1 MKKDKLRRFLALI
14 VFLFVFCPVA
24 GIVGECRASDSLPLY
39 PCIKP
44 NVEFWTKIY
53 SEYST
58 THGVIHDSRDLSIIY
73 EVIRLKK
80 GDSRSVRK
88 TNRKRRDRARKK
100 YERILKQ
107 LAANPSPGSK
117 DAGRVAALFGPKATR
132 SRYREAVRR
141 IRCQVGQK
149 DRFRRGLIRSGAYI
163 DEIKRVF
170 TSHGLPVDLSYLPH
184 VESSF
189 NPRAYSRFGA
199 AGIWQFTHSTGKRFM
214 TVNYTVDERWDP
226 IRASHAAAKLLKSN
240 YRKLGSW
247 PLAITA
253 YNHGVSGVNRARKKK
268 GGYESIFKNYRGRRF
283 KFASRNFYSEFLAAR
298 DVAKNADRHFGRF
311 DTHKPVKSRETVLQG
326 YASIK
331 DISRYYG
338 VSIKTLKKFNPAL
351 RAPVYR
357 GQKYVPKGY
366 TLRLPAD
373 QGMRTASLRLPK
385 NIYQSQQKRSSIYQ
399 VRKGDTVGKIARIH
413 GVRTDDIIIAN
424 SLGSR
429 ALIHP
434 GQNLRIPGP
443 GKQSVRLA
451 SVQKRKNKK
460 QVSADAKSA
469 IIEKVT
475 LPEKKKPVQKQV
487 KPSIPVTVSEPP
499 IHPEAVA
506 AKVSGPPINP
516 EAVTGNLIVEEVSHR
531 KGKTVGIIRVG
542 VEETLGHYADW
553 LEIPTK
559 DIRRLNGFPY
569 GRGVRVNEPIKIP
582 LQKISKDQFEEKRF
596 EYHKEMQEDFFSAY
610 RIEEVKTYN
619 IKNGDNLW
627 SLCLETFQ
635 VPFWLINKYNP
646 RLDVNK
652 LRPAQEIR
660 IPVVEEIG

>member
-14 VFLFVFCPVA
+14 VFLFVFCAVV

-58 THGVIHDSRDLSIIY
+58 THGVIHDSRDLGIIY
-73 EVIRLKK
+73 EVIRLKE

-88 TNRKRRDRARKK
+88 TNRKRIDRARKK

-107 LAANPSPGSK
+107 LAANPLPGSK
-117 DAGRVAALFGPKATR
+117 DAVRVAALFGPKTTR
-132 SRYREAVRR
+132 SRFRGAVRR

-163 DEIKRVF
+163 EEIQKVF

-214 TVNYTVDERWDP
+214 SVNYTVDERWDP

-253 YNHGVSGVNRARKKK
+253 YNHGVSGVNRARKQK
-268 GGYESIFKNYRGRRF
+268 GGYESIFKDYRGRRF

-298 DVAKNADRHFGRF
+298 DVAKNADRHFGRL

-326 YASIK
+326 YASIR
-331 DISRYYG
+331 DISRHYD
-338 VSIKTLKKFNPAL
+338 VSIKTLKKLNPAL

-366 TLRLPAD
+366 TLRLPED
-373 QGMRTASLRLPK
+373 QGVRTASLKLPK
-385 NIYQSQQKRSSIYQ
+385 NIYQSRQKHSSIYH
-399 VRKGDTVGKIARIH
+399 VRKGDTVGKIARIN

-424 SLGSR
+424 NLGSH
-429 ALIHP
+429 AMIHP

-443 GKQSVRLA
+443 GKQPVRLA
-451 SVQKRKNKK
+451 SVQKKKDEK
-460 QVSADAKSA
+460 QVSADTKNAG
-469 IIEKVT
+469 IEKVA

-499 IHPEAVA
+499 I
-506 AKVSGPPINP
+506 NP
-516 EAVTGNLIVEEVSHR
+516 EAVTGNLIVEEVSHL
-531 KGKTVGIIRVG
+531 KGKRVGIIRVG

-569 GRGVRVNEPIKIP
+569 GRLVRVNEPIKIP
-582 LQKISKDQFEEKRF
+582 LHKISKDQFEEKRF

-610 RIEEVKTYN
+610 RIDDVKTYN

-646 RLDVNK
+646 RLDFNK
-652 LRPAQEIR
+652 LQPAQEIR
-660 IPVVEEIG
+660 IPIVEEIG